1 MSLPKVAVVGCGYW
15 GKNLVRVMY
24 ELGALEIVHDVRPEA
39 LDAMRAA
46 YNVKTSPNL
55 AGLMDHPEVQGVLIA
70 APAVNHYR
78 LAKTALEAGK
88 DVYVEKPL
96 ALHSAEGQELVEVAA
111 ALGRILMVGHIL
123 EYHPALVKLKE
134 LVQQGELGKLLYMY
148 SSRMN
153 LGKLRAEENILWSFA
168 PHDISAML
176 SLLGELPERVSAHG
190 GFFLNSKI
198 ADTTLTSCD
207 FKSGVKAH
215 IFVSWLHPFKEQKLA
230 LVGDRKMA
238 VFDDLEKDRK
248 LVLYAHRIQWR
259 DRAPFAEKDGG
270 EVVPLPELE
279 PLKEECRH
287 FLECIRTRSRP
298 RTDGSSAARVLQ
310 VLEACEESLHQEG
323 QPVAVLPP
331 TRKYSAHPTAV
342 IDEPCQIGEGTRIWH
357 FSHIMSGSKL
367 GRECNLGQNV
377 VISPGVVIGDN
388 VKIQNNVSV
397 YTGVELQN
405 DVFCGPSMVFT
416 NVINPRSHIIR
427 RDQYKRTLV
436 KRGASL
442 GANCTVVCGITV
454 GEYAFVAAGA
464 VANRDVLDY
473 ALVAGVPARQIG
485 WMCYCGTRLAESRGD
500 RMCSA
505 CGREYRVQDGICAR
519 VSRRKTEALEAAA
532 ATGA

>member
-1 MSLPKVAVVGCGYW
+1 
-15 GKNLVRVMY
+15 
-24 ELGALEIVHDVRPEA
+24 
-39 LDAMRAA
+39 
-46 YNVKTSPNL
+46 
-55 AGLMDHPEVQGVLIA
+55 
-70 APAVNHYR
+70 
-78 LAKTALEAGK
+78 
-88 DVYVEKPL
+88 
-96 ALHSAEGQELVEVAA
+96 
-111 ALGRILMVGHIL
+111 
-123 EYHPALVKLKE
+123 
-134 LVQQGELGKLLYMY
+134 
-148 SSRMN
+148 
-153 LGKLRAEENILWSFA
+153 
-168 PHDISAML
+168 ML
-176 SLLGELPERVSAHG
+176 SLLGELPVRVSAHG
-190 GFFLNSKI
+190 GFFLNSQI

-230 LVGDRKMA
+230 VVGDRKMA
-238 VFDDLEKDRK
+238 VFDDLEKERK

-259 DRAPFAEKDGG
+259 DRTPFAEKDGG

-287 FLECIRTRSRP
+287 FLDCIRTRSRC
-298 RTDGSSAARVLQ
+298 RTDGASAARVLQ

-323 QPVAVLPP
+323 QPVAVLSR

-342 IDEPCQIGEGTRIWH
+342 IDEPCQIGEGTKIWH
-357 FSHIMSGSKL
+357 FSHVMSGSKV
-367 GRECNLGQNV
+367 GKGCNLGQNV

-397 YTGVELQN
+397 YTGVELEN

-427 RDQYKRTLV
+427 RDEYKRTLV

-442 GANCTVVCGITV
+442 GANCTIVCGITI

-464 VANRDVLDY
+464 VANRDILDH

-485 WMCYCGTRLAESRGD
+485 WMCYSGIRLPESSGN

-505 CGREYRVQDGICAR
+505 CGRKYRVQDGICTG
-519 VSRRKTEALEAAA
+519 VSRQQSEVLEAAA
-532 ATGA
+532 ATGS